1 MKEMGWIRNKLVK
14 QIQCLG
20 GMMFW
25 YLIMMYQCIMS
36 EIIKN
41 NIIKFGKIASV
52 YKNKMIDSELKI
64 IYSSKNHKT
73 INNKIN

>member
-1 MKEMGWIRNKLVK
+1 MGQIINKLLK

-20 GMMFW
+20 GMMCW
-25 YLIMMYQCIMS
+25 YLIMMYQCIMN

-41 NIIKFGKIASV
+41 NIIKFGKIASG
-52 YKNKMIDSELKI
+52 YKNKMIDSELKT